1 MDAQARP
8 MEEHPVTTFALA
20 TSADALRHAL
30 ETGAP
35 VTVLDIR
42 PAGDRAEWWIP
53 GSVHLD
59 AYEALRRGDPGAL
72 AGADLPADRPVV
84 VVCRA
89 GVVARD
95 AALRLAERGLDASYL
110 AGGMKAWSQA
120 WNHAALAGVGQETAV
135 IQVRRTGK
143 GCLSYL
149 VGGRGE
155 AAVIDPS
162 ADPAVYLRLAEERGW
177 RIRAIL
183 DTHVHADHVSRGRD
197 LAERT
202 GAPLLLPAQA
212 QVRYR
217 FHPLREGDRITVGAA
232 TLTVMET
239 PGHTPESV
247 SYRLEDAALFT
258 GDTLFLG
265 GVGRPDLEA
274 ASGEAA
280 ERARLLH
287 RSLTRILELPERT
300 LILPGHV
307 DRPVPFDGRPIAAT
321 LGRVRRDVEALTRW
335 FRDAT
340 GAEADGFARW
350 LLSRIPATPPNHHE
364 IVRLNQS
371 ETATVDLE
379 ALEAG
384 ANRCSVS

>member
-1 MDAQARP
+1 MTVP
-8 MEEHPVTTFALA
+8 ALP

-30 ETGAP
+30 DTGAP
-35 VTVLDIR
+35 LTVLDIR
-42 PAGDRAEWWIP
+42 PVDDRVEWWIP
-53 GSVHLD
+53 GSMHLD
-59 AYEALRRGDPGAL
+59 AYDALKRGDPDAL

-95 AALRLAERGLDASYL
+95 AALRLAERGLEASYL

-120 WNHAALAGVGQETAV
+120 WNHAALPGVGQDAAV

-149 VGGRGE
+149 VGSRGQ

-177 RIRAIL
+177 IIRAVL

-197 LAERT
+197 LAQRT
-202 GAPLLLPAQA
+202 GAPILLPAQA
-212 QVRYR
+212 RVHYR

-239 PGHTPESV
+239 PGHTAESV
-247 SYRLEDAALFT
+247 SYRLGDAALFT
-258 GDTLFLG
+258 GDTLFHG

-321 LGRVRRDVEALTRW
+321 LGLVRCDVEALTRW
-335 FRDAT
+335 FRGAPDAD
-340 GAEADGFARW
+340 ADGFVRW
-350 LLSRIPATPPNHHE
+350 LLGRLPATPPNHHE

-371 ETATVDLE
+371 EASEVDLE
-379 ALEAG
+379 ALESG

>member
-1 MDAQARP
+1 MTSP
-8 MEEHPVTTFALA
+8 ALA
-20 TSADALRHAL
+20 TSAETLRQAL

-42 PAGDRAEWWIP
+42 PPGDRAEWWIP
-53 GSVHLD
+53 GSRHLD
-59 AYEALRRGDPGAL
+59 AYDALKRGDPAPL

-95 AALRLAERGLDASYL
+95 AALRLTERGLAASYL
-110 AGGMKAWSQA
+110 TGGMQAWSQA
-120 WNHAALAGVGQETAV
+120 WNHAAVTGVGQDTAV

-149 VGGRGE
+149 VGSRGE

-162 ADPAVYLRLAEERGW
+162 ADPAVYLRFAEERGW

-183 DTHVHADHVSRGRD
+183 DTHVHADHVSRGRA

-202 GAPLLLPAQA
+202 GAPLLLPALA
-212 QVRYR
+212 PVRYR
-217 FHPLREGDRITVGAA
+217 FHPLREGDRLTLGAA
-232 TLTVMET
+232 TLTVLET

-247 SYRLEDAALFT
+247 SYRLDAAALFT

-280 ERARLLH
+280 GRARLLH
-287 RSLTRILELPERT
+287 RSLARILELPERT

-307 DRPVPFDGRPIAAT
+307 NQPVPFDGRPIAAT
-321 LGRVRRDVEALTRW
+321 LGRVRREVEALTRW
-335 FRDAT
+335 FREGT
-340 GAEADGFARW
+340 SVEADGFAGW
-350 LLSRIPATPPNHHE
+350 LLGRIPATPPNHHE

-371 ETATVDLE
+371 ETATADLE